1 MMVSAILHLALLV
14 GACSTLAAQAPVPLW
29 RVAPEVR
36 AGTGDGP
43 GALSTVSDVTMG
55 RDGSVYVSQPQ
66 ENVVKVYDARGRY
79 LRSIGREGSGPG
91 EFDRPS
97 SLGWRGDT
105 LWVVDTPQT
114 RISLFLPNGRFVRS
128 ISFSRAAPL
137 TDGRHHI
144 PGSLLADGSVL
155 GMWQTPLSLI
165 AGTPPVSVPMVRFT
179 ARGEPIA
186 LLARDEHRNAFGVI
200 AEGTS
205 RTYFPQRFTDT
216 PLTAVSPD
224 GSAVVMVRRNA
235 ATRSDSTVFSVQ
247 RFHHSGRVT
256 LSRNYRYRPLPL
268 TREMVERAE
277 DEHVGALG
285 ETRIR
290 TPEASVLRRQIRE
303 SLYRPRF
310 LPPVTRLVLGRDGT
324 IWLRREDLGRDMAWW
339 HVLDGRG
346 RIIAR
351 AWVPAGVR
359 LVYADRTQ
367 IWAVELDEFDVPTLV
382 KYRIFPGG

>member
-1 MMVSAILHLALLV
+1 MKVSTALQLALLV
-14 GACSTLAAQAPVPLW
+14 GADSPLAAQAQVPLW
-29 RVAPEVR
+29 RVAREVR
-36 AGTGDGP
+36 TGTGDGP
-43 GALSTVSDVTMG
+43 GALSAVSDVTIG

-79 LRSIGREGSGPG
+79 LRSLGREGRGPG
-91 EFDRPS
+91 EFERPS

-105 LWVVDTPQT
+105 LWVADSSQT

-137 TDGRHHI
+137 TDGRPHI

-155 GMWQTPLSLI
+155 GVWQTPLSLI
-165 AGTPPVSVPMVRFT
+165 AGSRSVSIPMVRFT

-186 LLARDEHRNAFGVI
+186 LLARREDRNEFGVVT
-200 AEGTS
+200 EGTS
-205 RTYFPQRFTDT
+205 RTYFPQPFTDS

-235 ATRSDSTVFSVQ
+235 ASRPDSTVFSVQ
-247 RFHHSGRVT
+247 RLHHSGRVT
-256 LSRNYRYRPLPL
+256 LARNYRYRPQPL
-268 TREMVERAE
+268 TREMVERAV
-277 DEHVGALG
+277 DDQVGGLG

-290 TPEASVLRRQIRE
+290 TPEASVLRRQIRQN
-303 SLYRPRF
+303 LYRPRF
-310 LPPVTRLVLGRDGT
+310 LPPVTQLVLGRDGT
-324 IWLRREDLGRDMAWW
+324 MWLRREDLGREMAWW
-339 HVLDGRG
+339 HVLDAGG

-359 LVYADRTQ
+359 VAYADRTQ
-367 IWAVELDEFDVPTLV
+367 IWAVELDELDVPTLV
-382 KYRIFPGG
+382 KYRIVPAA